1 MLAVLPRLGA
11 GASAHAELRG
21 ADEAGPFGVL
31 EVGSE
36 SVAEDLRMGYVSATL
51 GWGEVT
57 KETYQDHQWG
67 YRCCLQEIYSVRML
81 LCYEE
86 EKIMAYQNHGDPVL
100 NDFLVRFF
108 GY

>member
-1 MLAVLPRLGA
+1 VLAVLPRLGA

-67 YRCCLQEIYSVRML
+67 YRCYLQGIYSVRML

-86 EKIMAYQNHGDPVL
+86 EK
-100 NDFLVRFF
+100 
-108 GY
+108 